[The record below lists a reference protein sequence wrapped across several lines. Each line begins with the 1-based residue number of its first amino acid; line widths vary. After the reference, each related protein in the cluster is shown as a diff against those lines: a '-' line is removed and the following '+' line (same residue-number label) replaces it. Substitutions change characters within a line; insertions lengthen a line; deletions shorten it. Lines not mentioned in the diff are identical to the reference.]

1 MYSNLSEE
9 WKLFVPIHKTS
20 DVSTTA
26 YNSSVVT
33 QTIPETN
40 PADSSSFG
48 SRMKEYTVATL
59 NEIAHQVE
67 AQHSADL
74 EELDICDYGMELSCI
89 VIRLWMNSGGSVHP
103 SSRKH
108 LFLTPMKLI
117 LGRMI
122 TLDRVEPPAAMPCR
136 NGLSSEE
143 IEEPAA
149 DLQRI

>member
-74 EELDICDYGMELSCI
+74 EELDICDYGMELF
-89 VIRLWMNSGGSVHP
+89 IRLWMNSGGSVHP
-103 SSRKH
+103 SSGKH

-117 LGRMI
+117 LG
-122 TLDRVEPPAAMPCR
+122 
-136 NGLSSEE
+136 
-143 IEEPAA
+143 
-149 DLQRI
+149 

>member
-74 EELDICDYGMELSCI
+74 EDLDICDYGMELSCI
-89 VIRLWMNSGGSVHP
+89 VHKIVDEFRRQCSSILKETSIPDSNEVDIR
-103 SSRKH
+103 
-108 LFLTPMKLI
+108 
-117 LGRMI
+117 
-122 TLDRVEPPAAMPCR
+122 
-136 NGLSSEE
+136 
-143 IEEPAA
+143 
-149 DLQRI
+149 